1 MRGRPGK
8 PRNTI
13 NPFEIFI
20 MMNVLVMTQIRENY
34 GAHDWD
40 GTGECPQ
47 MWKCKGGE
55 DYIIEGAPS
64 VEDAEHFVEYRV
76 CSESEYSSE
85 EVISASEVAEDY
97 RTDKEIYCE
106 ELAPVRIEWTERFL
120 SKWCRGGWNWLSA
133 PLTKEI
139 PAGF

>member
-1 MRGRPGK
+1 
-8 PRNTI
+8 
-13 NPFEIFI
+13 

-76 CSESEYSSE
+76 CSEREYSSE

>member
-1 MRGRPGK
+1 
-8 PRNTI
+8 
-13 NPFEIFI
+13 

-64 VEDAEHFVEYRV
+64 VED
-76 CSESEYSSE
+76 
-85 EVISASEVAEDY
+85 
-97 RTDKEIYCE
+97 
-106 ELAPVRIEWTERFL
+106 L
-120 SKWCRGGWNWLSA
+120 SL
-133 PLTKEI
+133 I
-139 PAGF
+139 HI

>member
-1 MRGRPGK
+1 
-8 PRNTI
+8 
-13 NPFEIFI
+13 

-85 EVISASEVAEDY
+85 EVISATEVDEGF
-97 RTDKEIYCE
+97 RTEKEIYSD
-106 ELAPVRIEWTERFL
+106 ELAPVRIDWTERFL
-120 SKWCRGGWNWLSA
+120 SKWCRGGWNWLAA
-133 PLTKEI
+133 PLTKEF
-139 PAGF
+139 PAGI

>member
-1 MRGRPGK
+1 
-8 PRNTI
+8 
-13 NPFEIFI
+13 

-97 RTDKEIYCE
+97 GTDKEIYCE

>member
-1 MRGRPGK
+1 
-8 PRNTI
+8 
-13 NPFEIFI
+13 

-76 CSESEYSSE
+76 CSENEYSSE

-139 PAGF
+139 PAGI

>member
-1 MRGRPGK
+1 
-8 PRNTI
+8 
-13 NPFEIFI
+13 
-20 MMNVLVMTQIRENY
+20 MNVLVMTQIRENY

-85 EVISASEVAEDY
+85 EVISATEVDEGF
-97 RTDKEIYCE
+97 RTEKEIYSD
-106 ELAPVRIEWTERFL
+106 ELAPVRIDWTERFL

-139 PAGF
+139 PAGI

>member
-1 MRGRPGK
+1 
-8 PRNTI
+8 
-13 NPFEIFI
+13 

-47 MWKCKGGE
+47 MWKCKCGE

-139 PAGF
+139 PAGI

>member
-1 MRGRPGK
+1 
-8 PRNTI
+8 
-13 NPFEIFI
+13 
-20 MMNVLVMTQIRENY
+20 MTQIRENY

>member
-1 MRGRPGK
+1 
-8 PRNTI
+8 
-13 NPFEIFI
+13 

-76 CSESEYSSE
+76 CSENEYSSE
-85 EVISASEVAEDY
+85 EVISASEVAEDQ

>member
-1 MRGRPGK
+1 
-8 PRNTI
+8 
-13 NPFEIFI
+13 

-64 VEDAEHFVEYRV
+64 VEDAE
-76 CSESEYSSE
+76 
-85 EVISASEVAEDY
+85 
-97 RTDKEIYCE
+97 
-106 ELAPVRIEWTERFL
+106 ELAPVRIDWTERFL